1 MSISFFG
8 MDTAVS
14 GLTANQKALEVTGH
28 NVANLGT
35 IGYSRQS
42 AVMASAAVKRYGN
55 WYLEM
60 GTDIQ
65 QIRQIRHTFSDNIYR
80 TESNNL
86 GYWESRSKAI
96 TDLESILG
104 EPIQKGFQVALNNFW
119 DSFQELSKAPES
131 LTIRALVKQRADSLT
146 NYLNQVGSQ
155 ITKLQ
160 TDLNTEIKSRIDE
173 VNDITEDIAAL
184 NVKIMSAE
192 AAGNLPNDYYDQ
204 RNLLC
209 DRLSKLIDVETWET
223 RDGSMDILVGGY
235 FLVSKGEQTKLVA
248 APNSDLSHFYTPML
262 QASGGD
268 IPINVGQG
276 IIKGLLEARGE
287 VSGAKNGY
295 ENGTPNTTS
304 DITIAVDISSTGAD
318 NLAKIKANIE
328 AFVGDIKSRGLDYN
342 FRLVTFGGSAAVTNT
357 LFGKDTDA
365 FVNAVSAL
373 TTDTGTENNFE
384 DVIDAVGGN
393 SYLEDVNKYLFVF
406 TDESINGDGDIDGE
420 GTVTGDATVVGYVNR
435 LKKMGITVS
444 VATDPINHSE
454 GDTGERGWSFIT
466 EQTGGKTYG
475 IEATTD
481 IDALMKKASSDIN
494 SDVNM
499 KMSTV
504 SDDLNIISSVSK
516 QLNALINIM
525 AREVNRLH
533 LSGTTLKGAAGGL
546 FFEAIEPSL
555 PIGLGNIKVSDN
567 LKDVN
572 NIAASATDA
581 NGDNQIALA
590 IAGIR
595 NQNLMTGNKKVLS
608 LDTYYQNI
616 ILDIGNKGY
625 EASNMVSSYQ
635 SLVTQADSNRQSI
648 MGVSLDEEMTNMI
661 KYKFAY
667 NANSKVIDVINQML
681 ETIMFR
687 MGAS

>member
-8 MDTAVS
+8 MDAAIS
-14 GLTANQKALEVTGH
+14 GLSANQKALEVTGH

-35 IGYSRQS
+35 PGFSRQS

-55 WYLEM
+55 WYVEM

-65 QIRQIRHTFSDNIYR
+65 QIRQIRHTFNDNIYR

-86 GYWESRSKAI
+86 GYWESRSKAVV
-96 TDLESILG
+96 DLESILG

-131 LTIRALVKQRADSLT
+131 LTIRALVKQRSDSLV

-155 ITKLQ
+155 INKLQ
-160 TDLNTEIKSRIDE
+160 ADLNTEIKSRIDE

-204 RNLLC
+204 RNTLC
-209 DRLSKLIDVETWET
+209 DKLSKLVKVETWET
-223 RDGSMDILVGGY
+223 RDGSMDIMVGGY

-248 APNSDLSHFYTPML
+248 SPNKDLSHFYTPML
-262 QASGGD
+262 EARGGD

-287 VSGAKNGY
+287 VSGAKNSY

-304 DITIAVDISSTGAD
+304 DITIAVDVSNTSAGYLANVKAQISTLVND
-318 NLAKIKANIE
+318 LE
-328 AFVGDIKSRGLDYN
+328 SRGLDYN
-342 FRLVTFGGSAAVTNT
+342 LRLVTFGGSAAVSNTN
-357 LFGKDTDA
+357 FGKNAAALSAAIPDTPDA
-365 FVNAVSAL
+365 GTTNNFLDVVNAVDS
-373 TTDTGTENNFE
+373 NNYIE
-384 DVIDAVGGN
+384 G
-393 SYLEDVNKYLFVF
+393 VNKYLMVF
-406 TDESINGDGDIDGE
+406 TDESINGDGNITDETTIAD
-420 GTVTGDATVVGYVNR
+420 YIRKFNS
-435 LKKMGITVS
+435 KGITVS
-444 VATDPINHSE
+444 VATNPLYHDD
-454 GDTGERGWSFIT
+454 GDTGENGWDVIT
-466 EQTGGKTYG
+466 ERTGGKLYASEG
-475 IEATTD
+475 TTD
-481 IDALMKKASSDIN
+481 FSTLLKTVSSDIN
-494 SDVNM
+494 SDVNT

-504 SDDLNIISSVSK
+504 SDDLNIISSVKK

-533 LSGTTLKGAAGGL
+533 LSGKTLKGLDGGL
-546 FFEAIEPSL
+546 FFEPIEPSL
-555 PIGLGNIKVSDN
+555 PIGLGNIKVSDT

-572 NIAASATDA
+572 NIAASTTDA

-590 IAGIR
+590 IAGLR

-625 EASNMVSSYQ
+625 EASNMATSYQ
-635 SLVTQADSNRQSI
+635 SLVTQADANRQSV

-661 KYKFAY
+661 KFKFAY
-667 NANSKVIDVINQML
+667 NANSKVIDVVNQMM
-681 ETIMFR
+681 ETILYR